1 MIISLSNIPTKLPFE
16 IRSKTFF
23 RFGSE
28 FEGVDLNWFKMKV
41 CEKLDCLDKGKYS
54 EVWVESLWKFIS
66 DVIDMTNILI
76 YKIIILQI

>member
-1 MIISLSNIPTKLPFE
+1 MTMAIFKAL
-16 IRSKTFF
+16 
-23 RFGSE
+23 FGLGNE
-28 FEGVDLNWFKMKV
+28 FEGVDLSWFEMKV